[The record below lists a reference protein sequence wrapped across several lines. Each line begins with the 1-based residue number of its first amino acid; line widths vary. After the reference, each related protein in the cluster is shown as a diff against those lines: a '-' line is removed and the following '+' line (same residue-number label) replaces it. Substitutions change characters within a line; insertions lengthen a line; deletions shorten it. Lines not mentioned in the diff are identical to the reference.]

1 MSPREAATRL
11 VDSWDRDPQGPW
23 PELEALREA
32 LAEEE
37 RKKKWAMAA
46 AQAEEEAGGFPP
58 VGLAALAE
66 AEKAEAEPTVQ
77 RESVTDAL
85 SIVESY
91 GPWGA
96 DLNDAHRRQ
105 IVLAEEVL
113 RLRHVYE
120 LAVRGRAEMRDALRR
135 EREAEKADVP
145 HHCTPEQIDELIGV
159 LDDHA
164 NPEPGRRYD
173 DTDWRSLANVCAL
186 VIRHLRS
193 HTHPA
198 AALPELAAWTPVTT
212 RLPPWEERKVV
223 CYTEGYDYGGAQF
236 ITMPASDFYCYD
248 EDDPDEPG
256 SRESKTVSHWIY
268 EDDLIAAARGKP

>member
-198 AALPELAAWTPVTT
+198 AALRSWQHGRQLRPVSPRGKREKSSATRKATTTAGRSSSRCPRRTFTVTT
-212 RLPPWEERKVV
+212 RTTQTNRDHENQKQSPIGFTKM
-223 CYTEGYDYGGAQF
+223 T
-236 ITMPASDFYCYD
+236 
-248 EDDPDEPG
+248 
-256 SRESKTVSHWIY
+256 
-268 EDDLIAAARGKP
+268 